1 MTKIR
6 TKKTD
11 SANRRASYFAGC
23 EKPGVFSGSA
33 KSGGPGGPGEAGT
46 SIKLRFALAGNANV
60 GKSVIFN
67 YLTKLH
73 QHIGNW
79 PGKTVERAEGTF
91 HFKGYEIDVIDLPGI
106 YSISTYSIEEV
117 VTREYIA
124 KEKPDVL
131 INVVDA
137 SVLERNLFLTLQ
149 LMEFEIPMVVVLNQT
164 DMAEKK
170 GIFIDY
176 EELTKALGIPVIP
189 AVAVRG
195 TGIYEAVEETI
206 KVCLNKTKPVKIVYG
221 KEIENSI
228 GKIEKMVKKDASLKG
243 LPARWKAIKLLEEDA
258 EVAASMDKET
268 VAAARK
274 ISKNIETI
282 HDHSCPTAMACEKY
296 AAVGNIARRVQK
308 ATIVDSPVSSR
319 FADLLL
325 HRIWGY
331 PIMAGIIALVFISLF
346 SFGNFLSGLM
356 EGYLLYFVNAFRS
369 IAGSG
374 VVASTLTGFMEG
386 MVAAVTVVV
395 PYILP
400 FYLILGLLE
409 DSGYLARMA
418 FLMDSAMH
426 KIGLHGKA
434 FIPMIMGFG
443 CNVPACLGCRVMET
457 KRERML
463 AIFVTS
469 MIPCAA
475 VTAVVLGL
483 VAKYVSLWWA
493 IGLYAIDLLIIFALG
508 KIAFRV
514 LPGESVGLIMEIPDM
529 RLPQFRTTVREAW
542 YKMKDFVFV
551 AFPIIIASAVVIN
564 LMKTLGMLAPLSGAL
579 YPVTVLWLGLPSVAG
594 IAFVFGIIR
603 KELTLIMLASLFG
616 TAKLA
621 AVMTPVQ
628 MLVFTLVTMLYI
640 PCAATIAALVKETG
654 WKKAGFITVFK
665 IFFAILV
672 GGIFMRILL
681 IFR

>member
-1 MTKIR
+1 MTRIR
-6 TKKTD
+6 TKKT
-11 SANRRASYFAGC
+11 NRRSQPASPFAGG
-23 EKPGVFSGSA
+23 EKPEVFSGSV
-33 KSGGPGGPGEAGT
+33 KSKGPGESGEAGA
-46 SIKLRFALAGNANV
+46 SKKLRFALVGNANV

-79 PGKTVERAEGTF
+79 PGKTVTRAEGTF
-91 HFKGYEIDVIDLPGI
+91 YFKGYEIDVIDLPGI

-131 INVVDA
+131 LNVIDA

-149 LMEFEIPMVVVLNQT
+149 LMEFEIPMVLVLNQT

-170 GIFIDY
+170 GIFIDV
-176 EELTKALGIPVIP
+176 EALSKELGLPVIP
-189 AVAVRG
+189 AIAVKG
-195 TGIYEAVEETI
+195 TGIYEIVEETI
-206 KVCLNKTKPVKIVYG
+206 KVCLNKRKPVKILYG

-228 GKIEKMVKKDASLKG
+228 SQIENIVGKDASLNG
-243 LPARWKAIKLLEEDA
+243 YPARWTAIKLLEEDA
-258 EVAASMDKET
+258 KVAGSMDTET
-268 VAAARK
+268 MAAAK
-274 ISKNIETI
+274 EISRYIEII

-296 AAVGNIARRVQK
+296 AVVGAIARRVQK
-308 ATIVDSPVSSR
+308 ATVPGKTVSSR
-319 FADLLL
+319 STDLLL

-331 PIMAGIIALVFISLF
+331 PIMVGIIALVFISLF
-346 SFGNFLSGLM
+346 SFGNFLSVHL
-356 EGYLLYFVNAFRS
+356 EGFLLHFVNAFRS
-369 IAGSG
+369 SADSG
-374 VVASTLTGFMEG
+374 LVASILTGIMEG
-386 MVAAVTVVV
+386 LVAAVTVVV

-400 FYLILGLLE
+400 FYFLLGLLE

-443 CNVPACLGCRVMET
+443 CNVPACLGCKVMET
-457 KRERML
+457 DRERML

-469 MIPCAA
+469 MMPCAA

-483 VAKYVSLWWA
+483 VAKFVSLGWA
-493 IGLYAIDLLIIFALG
+493 FGLYAIDLLLIFALG
-508 KIAFRV
+508 RIAFKV

-529 RLPQFRTTVREAW
+529 RMPQFRTTVKEAW

-551 AFPIIIASAVVIN
+551 AFPIIIASTVVIN
-564 LMKTLGMLAPLSGAL
+564 LMKGLGLLAPVSGAL
-579 YPVTVLWLGLPSVAG
+579 YPITVLWLGLPVVAG

-616 TAKLA
+616 TANLA
-621 AVMTPVQ
+621 SVMTPVQ

-672 GGIFMRILL
+672 GGVFMRILR
-681 IFR
+681 IFM